1 MPLTP
6 SSFVMIL
13 WVSNIKDNLYVYFLK
28 MIQTAVLFSPL
39 FYSYAISKLQKKKTK
54 TTFTLT
60 SSSLLYLLLTYTL
73 CINWFL
79 INLCALGFEI
89 ALEYW

>member
-1 MPLTP
+1 MLLMP
-6 SSFVMIL
+6 SSVVMIL

-28 MIQTAVLFSPL
+28 MIQRAVLSSL
-39 FYSYAISKLQKKKTK
+39 FYSYAIAKLQKKKTK

-73 CINWFL
+73 YINWFL